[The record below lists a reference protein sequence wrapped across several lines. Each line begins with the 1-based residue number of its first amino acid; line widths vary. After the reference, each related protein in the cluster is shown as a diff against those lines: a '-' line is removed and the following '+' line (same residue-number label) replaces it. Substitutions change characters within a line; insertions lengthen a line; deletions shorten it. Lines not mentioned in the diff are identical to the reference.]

1 MQIVNLCTLVN
12 PLTTVIVIL
21 PIYFSDSY
29 HLVMGWKIKQTDI
42 EEVNSITAVG
52 KWDIFCL
59 RFHRFGLKIAE
70 SLLHS
75 SKI

>member
-1 MQIVNLCTLVN
+1 MTLEN
-12 PLTTVIVIL
+12 PLVIVIVTL

-29 HLVMGWKIKQTDI
+29 PLVMGWKIKQTYTERSQLNHCCRDM
-42 EEVNSITAVG
+42 E
-52 KWDIFCL
+52 IFCL